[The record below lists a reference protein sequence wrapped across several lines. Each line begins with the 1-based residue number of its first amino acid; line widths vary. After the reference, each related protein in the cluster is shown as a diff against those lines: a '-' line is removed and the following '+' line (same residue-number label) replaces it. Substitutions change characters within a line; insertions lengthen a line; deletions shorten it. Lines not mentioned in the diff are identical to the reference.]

1 MVIKV
6 KQKDGSFKE
15 YTIPNGIVLSNDLK
29 EWIKQEEKKNGRDS

>member
-15 YTIPNGIVLSNDLK
+15 YIIPNGIVLSNDLK
-29 EWIKQEEKKNGRDS
+29 EWIKQEEKKNGRDN